1 MRQKLAITIFFLL
14 LNVSVYSQSVLI
26 DNQTGDTLVAITLEQ
41 MDNIYVELIQKDSL
55 MEQAIISSSKELKLY
70 ELVTIAE
77 NNLKSCE
84 KVLKDV
90 GDSNIYLLSENKK
103 KDSKLKRTRK
113 VAIYTTIF
121 AILSILL

>member
-1 MRQKLAITIFFLL
+1 MKQKLAIIIYFLL
-14 LNVSVYSQSVLI
+14 LNVSAYSQVVLT
-26 DNQTGDTLVAITLEQ
+26 DNNGDTLVAITLEQ

-55 MEQAIISSSKELKLY
+55 MEQAIISSSKEAKLLQ
-70 ELVTIAE
+70 LVSITE

-103 KDSKLKRTRK
+103 KDNKIKRTRK
-113 VAIYTTIF
+113 VAISAIIF
-121 AILSILL
+121 AALSILL

>member
-1 MRQKLAITIFFLL
+1 
-14 LNVSVYSQSVLI
+14 
-26 DNQTGDTLVAITLEQ
+26 

-55 MEQAIISSSKELKLY
+55 MEQAIISSSKEAKLY

-103 KDSKLKRTRK
+103 KDNKLKRTRK
-113 VAIYTTIF
+113 VTIYTTIF

>member
-1 MRQKLAITIFFLL
+1 MRQKLATTIFFLL
-14 LNVSVYSQSVLI
+14 LNVLSYSQSVLI
-26 DNQTGDTLVAITLEQ
+26 DNQTGDTLVTITLEQ

-55 MEQAIISSSKELKLY
+55 MEQAIISRSKEVKLY
-70 ELVTIAE
+70 ELVTISE

-103 KDSKLKRTRK
+103 KDNKLKRTRK
-113 VAIYTTIF
+113 VAIYAVVF
-121 AILSILL
+121 ATLSILL

>member
-14 LNVSVYSQSVLI
+14 LNVSAYSQSVLI

-41 MDNIYVELIQKDSL
+41 IDNIYIELIQKDSL
-55 MEQAIISSSKELKLY
+55 MEQAIISRSKEAKLY

-113 VAIYTTIF
+113 VTIYTTIF

>member
-1 MRQKLAITIFFLL
+1 
-14 LNVSVYSQSVLI
+14 
-26 DNQTGDTLVAITLEQ
+26 

-55 MEQAIISSSKELKLY
+55 MEQAIISSSKEAKLL
-70 ELVTIAE
+70 ELVSITE

-103 KDSKLKRTRK
+103 KDNKIKRTRK
-113 VAIYTTIF
+113 VAISAIIF
-121 AILSILL
+121 AALSILL

>member
-1 MRQKLAITIFFLL
+1 
-14 LNVSVYSQSVLI
+14 
-26 DNQTGDTLVAITLEQ
+26 
-41 MDNIYVELIQKDSL
+41 
-55 MEQAIISSSKELKLY
+55 MEQAIISSSKEAKLY

-103 KDSKLKRTRK
+103 KDNKLKRTRK

>member
-1 MRQKLAITIFFLL
+1 MKQKLTIIIYFLL
-14 LNVSVYSQSVLI
+14 LNVSSYSQVVLT
-26 DNQTGDTLVAITLEQ
+26 DNNGDTLVAITLEQ

-55 MEQAIISSSKELKLY
+55 MEQAIISSSKEAKLLQ
-70 ELVTIAE
+70 LVSITE

-103 KDSKLKRTRK
+103 KDNKIKRTRK
-113 VAIYTTIF
+113 VAISAIIF
-121 AILSILL
+121 AALSILL

>member
-1 MRQKLAITIFFLL
+1 MRQKLATTIFFLL
-14 LNVSVYSQSVLI
+14 LNVSAYSQSVLI
-26 DNQTGDTLVAITLEQ
+26 DNKTGDTLVAITLEQ

-55 MEQAIISSSKELKLY
+55 MEQAIISSSKEAKLY

-103 KDSKLKRTRK
+103 KDNKLKRTRK
-113 VAIYTTIF
+113 VAIYAVVF
-121 AILSILL
+121 ATLSILL

>member
-1 MRQKLAITIFFLL
+1 
-14 LNVSVYSQSVLI
+14 
-26 DNQTGDTLVAITLEQ
+26 
-41 MDNIYVELIQKDSL
+41 MDNIYIELIQKDSL
-55 MEQAIISSSKELKLY
+55 MEQAIISSSKEAKLY

-103 KDSKLKRTRK
+103 KDNKLKRTRK

>member
-1 MRQKLAITIFFLL
+1 MKQKLVIIIYFLL
-14 LNVSVYSQSVLI
+14 LNVSVYSQVALI
-26 DNQTGDTLVAITLEQ
+26 DNNGDTLVAITLEQ

-55 MEQAIISSSKELKLY
+55 MEQATISSSKEAKLY
-70 ELVTIAE
+70 ELVTISE

>member
-1 MRQKLAITIFFLL
+1 
-14 LNVSVYSQSVLI
+14 
-26 DNQTGDTLVAITLEQ
+26 

-55 MEQAIISSSKELKLY
+55 MEQAIISRSKEVKLY

-113 VAIYTTIF
+113 VAISAIIF
-121 AILSILL
+121 AALSILL

>member
-1 MRQKLAITIFFLL
+1 MKQKLVIIIYFLL
-14 LNVSVYSQSVLI
+14 LNVSVYSQVALI
-26 DNQTGDTLVAITLEQ
+26 DNKGDTLVAITLEQ

-55 MEQAIISSSKELKLY
+55 MEQATISSSKEAKLY
-70 ELVTIAE
+70 ELVTISE

-90 GDSNIYLLSENKK
+90 GDSNIYLLSENKE

>member
-1 MRQKLAITIFFLL
+1 MRQKLATTIFFLL
-14 LNVSVYSQSVLI
+14 LNVSAYSQSVLI
-26 DNQTGDTLVAITLEQ
+26 DNQTGDTLVTITLEQ
-41 MDNIYVELIQKDSL
+41 MDNIYIELIQKDSL
-55 MEQAIISSSKELKLY
+55 MEQAIISRSKEAKLY

>member
-1 MRQKLAITIFFLL
+1 MKQKLAIIIYFLL
-14 LNVSVYSQSVLI
+14 ISELSYSQSVLV
-26 DNQTGDTLVAITLEQ
+26 DNNGDTLVAITLEQ

-55 MEQAIISSSKELKLY
+55 MEQAIISSSKEAKLLQ
-70 ELVTIAE
+70 LVSITE

-103 KDSKLKRTRK
+103 KDNKLKRTRK
-113 VAIYTTIF
+113 VAISAIIF
-121 AILSILL
+121 AALSILL

>member
-1 MRQKLAITIFFLL
+1 
-14 LNVSVYSQSVLI
+14 
-26 DNQTGDTLVAITLEQ
+26 

-103 KDSKLKRTRK
+103 KDNKIKRTRK
-113 VAIYTTIF
+113 VAISAIIF
-121 AILSILL
+121 AALSILL

>member
-1 MRQKLAITIFFLL
+1 M
-14 LNVSVYSQSVLI
+14 
-26 DNQTGDTLVAITLEQ
+26 VAITLEQ

>member
-1 MRQKLAITIFFLL
+1 MRQKLATTIFFLL
-14 LNVSVYSQSVLI
+14 LNVLSYSQSVLI
-26 DNQTGDTLVAITLEQ
+26 DNQTGDTLVTITLEQ

-55 MEQAIISSSKELKLY
+55 MEQAIISRSKEVKLY

-103 KDSKLKRTRK
+103 KDNKLKRTRK
-113 VAIYTTIF
+113 VAICAVVF
-121 AILSILL
+121 ATLSILL

>member
-1 MRQKLAITIFFLL
+1 MKQKLAITIYFLL
-14 LNVSVYSQSVLI
+14 LNVSSYSQVVLT
-26 DNQTGDTLVAITLEQ
+26 DNNGDTLVAITLEQ

-103 KDSKLKRTRK
+103 KDSKLKMTRK

>member
-1 MRQKLAITIFFLL
+1 MKQKLAIIIYFLL
-14 LNVSVYSQSVLI
+14 LNVSSYSQVVLT
-26 DNQTGDTLVAITLEQ
+26 DNNGDTLIAITLEQ

-55 MEQAIISSSKELKLY
+55 MEQAIISSSKEAKLLQ
-70 ELVTIAE
+70 LVSITE

-103 KDSKLKRTRK
+103 KDNKIKRTRK
-113 VAIYTTIF
+113 VAISAIIF
-121 AILSILL
+121 AALSILL

>member
-1 MRQKLAITIFFLL
+1 MRQKLATTIFFLL
-14 LNVSVYSQSVLI
+14 LNVSAYSQSVLI
-26 DNQTGDTLVAITLEQ
+26 DNKTGDTLVAITLEQ

-70 ELVTIAE
+70 ELVSISE
-77 NNLKSCE
+77 SNLKSCE
-84 KVLKDV
+84 DVLKDAS
-90 GDSNIYLLSENKK
+90 DNNNYLMSENKK
-103 KDSKLKRTRK
+103 IDSKLKRTRK

>member
-1 MRQKLAITIFFLL
+1 M
-14 LNVSVYSQSVLI
+14 
-26 DNQTGDTLVAITLEQ
+26 VAITLEQ
-41 MDNIYVELIQKDSL
+41 MDKIYVELIQKDNL
-55 MEQAIISSSKELKLY
+55 MEQAVISRSKEVKLY

>member
-1 MRQKLAITIFFLL
+1 MKQKLVIITYSLL
-14 LNVSVYSQSVLI
+14 LNVLSYSQVALI
-26 DNQTGDTLVAITLEQ
+26 DNKGDTLVAITLEQ
-41 MDNIYVELIQKDSL
+41 MDNIYIELIQKDSL

>member
-1 MRQKLAITIFFLL
+1 
-14 LNVSVYSQSVLI
+14 
-26 DNQTGDTLVAITLEQ
+26 

-55 MEQAIISSSKELKLY
+55 MEQAIISSSKEAKLLQ
-70 ELVTIAE
+70 LVSITE

-113 VAIYTTIF
+113 VAISAIIF
-121 AILSILL
+121 AALSILL

>member
-1 MRQKLAITIFFLL
+1 MRQKLAITIYCLL
-14 LNVSVYSQSVLI
+14 LNVSAYSQVGLI
-26 DNQTGDTLVAITLEQ
+26 DNNGDTLVAITLEQ

>member
-1 MRQKLAITIFFLL
+1 MRQKLAIIIYCLL
-14 LNVSVYSQSVLI
+14 LNVSAYSQVGLI
-26 DNQTGDTLVAITLEQ
+26 DNNGDTLVAITLEQ

-84 KVLKDV
+84 KVLKNV

>member
-1 MRQKLAITIFFLL
+1 
-14 LNVSVYSQSVLI
+14 
-26 DNQTGDTLVAITLEQ
+26 

-55 MEQAIISSSKELKLY
+55 MEQAIISSSKEAKLLQ
-70 ELVTIAE
+70 LVSITE

-103 KDSKLKRTRK
+103 KDNKIKRIRK
-113 VAIYTTIF
+113 VAISAIIF
-121 AILSILL
+121 AALSILL

>member
-1 MRQKLAITIFFLL
+1 MKQKLAIIIYFLL
-14 LNVSVYSQSVLI
+14 LNVSSYSQVVLT
-26 DNQTGDTLVAITLEQ
+26 DNNGDTLVAITLEQ

-55 MEQAIISSSKELKLY
+55 MEQAIISSSKEAKLLQ
-70 ELVTIAE
+70 LVSITE

-103 KDSKLKRTRK
+103 KDNKLKRTRK
-113 VAIYTTIF
+113 VAISAIIF
-121 AILSILL
+121 AALSILL

>member
-1 MRQKLAITIFFLL
+1 MKQKLAIIIYFLL
-14 LNVSVYSQSVLI
+14 LNVSSYSQVVLT
-26 DNQTGDTLVAITLEQ
+26 DSNGDTLVAITLEQ

-55 MEQAIISSSKELKLY
+55 MEQAIISSSKEAKLLQ
-70 ELVTIAE
+70 LVSITE

-103 KDSKLKRTRK
+103 KDDKLKRTRK
-113 VAIYTTIF
+113 VAISAIIF
-121 AILSILL
+121 AALSILL

>member
-14 LNVSVYSQSVLI
+14 LNVSAYSQSVLI

-41 MDNIYVELIQKDSL
+41 MDNIYIELIQKDSL
-55 MEQAIISSSKELKLY
+55 MEQAIISSSKEAKLY

-113 VAIYTTIF
+113 VTIYTTIF

>member
-1 MRQKLAITIFFLL
+1 MKQKLVIITYSLL
-14 LNVSVYSQSVLI
+14 LNVLSYSQVALI
-26 DNQTGDTLVAITLEQ
+26 DNNGDTLVAITLEQ
-41 MDNIYVELIQKDSL
+41 MDNIYIELTQKDSL
-55 MEQAIISSSKELKLY
+55 MEQAIISSSKEAKLY

-113 VAIYTTIF
+113 IAIYTTIF

>member
-1 MRQKLAITIFFLL
+1 M
-14 LNVSVYSQSVLI
+14 
-26 DNQTGDTLVAITLEQ
+26 VAITLEQ

-55 MEQAIISSSKELKLY
+55 MEQAIISSSKEAKLY
-70 ELVTIAE
+70 ELVNIAE

-113 VAIYTTIF
+113 VTIYTSIF

>member
-1 MRQKLAITIFFLL
+1 MKQKLAIIIYFLL
-14 LNVSVYSQSVLI
+14 LNVSSYSQVVLT
-26 DNQTGDTLVAITLEQ
+26 DNNGDTLVAITLEQ

-55 MEQAIISSSKELKLY
+55 MEQAIISSSKEAKLLQ
-70 ELVTIAE
+70 LVSITE

-113 VAIYTTIF
+113 VAISAIIF
-121 AILSILL
+121 AALSILL